1 MSRVDRVAQEI
12 KKLVSEIML
21 FEVKDA
27 RIGFITVTHVKVT
40 NDLKLAKVYY
50 TVLGDDQQRKQAK
63 DGLESAVKFIR
74 QLVASR
80 INMRFAPEIAFYF
93 DDTLD
98 RSIKVEEILDNIK
111 NEDEDRDQKDDTKP

>member
-1 MSRVDRVAQEI
+1 MSRIDRVAQEI

-50 TVLGDDQQRKQAK
+50 TVLGDQQQRKQAK
-63 DGLESAVKFIR
+63 DGLRSATKFIR

-80 INMRFAPEIAFYF
+80 MKMRFAPEIAFYF

-111 NEDEDRDQKDDTKP
+111 NEDKNTDQKDDTES